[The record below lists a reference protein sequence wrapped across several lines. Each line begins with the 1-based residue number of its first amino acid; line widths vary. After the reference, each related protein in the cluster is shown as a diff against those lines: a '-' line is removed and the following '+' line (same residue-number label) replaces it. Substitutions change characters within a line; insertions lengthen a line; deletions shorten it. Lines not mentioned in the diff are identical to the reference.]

1 MVLHGVD
8 VEQLLEGHLAD
19 FLGHFLVLNEEAV
32 LLGIE
37 YEVPLVVE
45 GEGKEL
51 DFFSHLE

>member
-1 MVLHGVD
+1 MVLHGVN

-45 GEGKEL
+45 
-51 DFFSHLE
+51 